1 MKSFFVFKIRR
12 FARHHS
18 SILIGFSFTTCGS
31 ELKIFVSSA
40 NSIYSS
46 CGAELILLCSN
57 NITISGVCPWSA
69 EETLTSSCV
78 MDHPG
83 CEFDS
88 ECDGY
93 GINYKCCYNSKC
105 KYGECKDINKV
116 GCWETQCHIILH
128 RFQQKRIINLVE

>member
-1 MKSFFVFKIRR
+1 MTNACTHILLLK
-12 FARHHS
+12 
-18 SILIGFSFTTCGS
+18 SIL
-31 ELKIFVSSA
+31 L
-40 NSIYSS
+40 NSKS
-46 CGAELILLCSN
+46 CSTKYDFH
-57 NITISGVCPWSA
+57 ITISGVCPWSA
-69 EETLTSSCV
+69 EETLTSSCI

-116 GCWETQCHIILH
+116 GC
-128 RFQQKRIINLVE
+128 